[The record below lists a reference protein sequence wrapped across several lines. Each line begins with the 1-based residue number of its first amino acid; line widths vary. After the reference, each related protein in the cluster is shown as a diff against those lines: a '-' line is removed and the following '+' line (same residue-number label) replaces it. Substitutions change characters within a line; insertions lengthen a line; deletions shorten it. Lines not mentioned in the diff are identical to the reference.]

1 MAPSDAAFSRASS
14 SPASSIRPL
23 ATTKSDVT
31 MSATSAEEGEKSCG
45 SAPTGMS
52 VIAVEFGLAQATMS
66 PTTLPSI
73 VVVDTTETVELLD
86 APSLASSVDPSSVE
100 EGSASSSTDEVS
112 SSISS
117 SVALCEA
124 VASEDAESSALE
136 HATRDPAEAKAA
148 AVIRANLCDA
158 MRASCPY

>member
-1 MAPSDAAFSRASS
+1 
-14 SPASSIRPL
+14 
-23 ATTKSDVT
+23 
-31 MSATSAEEGEKSCG
+31 
-45 SAPTGMS
+45 MS

-112 SSISS
+112 SS
-117 SVALCEA
+117 VVLCEA
-124 VASEDAESSALE
+124 VAADDVESSELE

-148 AVIRANLCDA
+148 AVMRATLCDA
-158 MRASCPY
+158 MGASCP

>member
-1 MAPSDAAFSRASS
+1 M
-14 SPASSIRPL
+14 RPL

-52 VIAVEFGLAQATMS
+52 VIAVAFGLAQATMS
-66 PTTLPSI
+66 PTTLPSM

-112 SSISS
+112 SS
-117 SVALCEA
+117 VALCEA
-124 VASEDAESSALE
+124 AASEDVESSELE
-136 HATRDPAEAKAA
+136 HAARDPAEAKAA
-148 AVIRANLCDA
+148 AVIRATLCDA
-158 MRASCPY
+158 MGASCP